1 MKILIIIIFAALA
14 ALLVSG
20 CQTRTNTAS
29 MNWEGQTKHLLRDL
43 PPSFELIAHPGEEIR
58 MQGVARLTVS
68 QPDFRTWQM
77 IRREPGAIEATIR
90 DIAPTA
96 LLATGAYLGYRENAR
111 TSRHNA
117 ALSTQ
122 ERLGTYR
129 IFGDIA
135 TDNGDPLDVTEFL
148 GQAQAGVIAGVN
160 AGGQIAQDS
169 QLVGPVNLQPLID
182 PLPVFIPEP

>member
-1 MKILIIIIFAALA
+1 MERPNRPLIELEAKEGENIIL
-14 ALLVSG
+14 G
-20 CQTRTNTAS
+20 
-29 MNWEGQTKHLLRDL
+29 
-43 PPSFELIAHPGEEIR
+43 
-58 MQGVARLTVS
+58 GVARFAVYAPL
-68 QPDFRTWQM
+68 QDFAPTQAVRQ
-77 IRREPGAIEATIR
+77 PGAIEATIR

-96 LLATGAYLGYRENAR
+96 LLATGAYLGYRESAR

-169 QLVGPVNLQPLID
+169 QLVGPINLQPLID